1 MVTIRDVARTAGVS
15 IKTVS
20 RVLTGNGYASAATRA
35 QVERAAKKLRYVPNR
50 IASSLASGH
59 TLSIGMIVPDISS
72 AYFSEVA
79 LGAETT
85 ATKAGYNLILCN
97 TDGRP
102 EQEKHLLHYLHQAR
116 VDGVLVASVRS
127 ADTDLLPALKRHP
140 AFVSI
145 NRPFPPKLGGNIVSD
160 HVKGMFAAIEHF
172 ARLGRRTIAF
182 MAGPEHSYTAD
193 ERMRGFLQAMK
204 TVNLPIHPALI
215 IPNAANYENGY
226 RNQYEWFNS
235 VDAGSMRWHELRATL
250 GVRGALALLTAQPAV
265 DAIACFND
273 QFAFGALRA
282 CAQLGRRVPD
292 DVAIIGCDDI
302 PLASQVT
309 PTLTSQH
316 IQRYEIG
323 KCAVQMLIERING
336 NRHQDTIVFPHELMI
351 RASAPAVI
359 AKELLIRL
367 SAHQRSDENPSGS
380 VRYV

>member
-1 MVTIRDVARTAGVS
+1 MATIRDVAQAAGVS

-35 QVERAAKKLRYVPNR
+35 QVERAAKKLDYVPNR
-50 IASSLASGH
+50 IASSLASGR
-59 TLSIGMIVPDISS
+59 TLSLGMIVPDISS

-97 TDGRP
+97 TNGRP
-102 EQEKHLLHYLHQAR
+102 EQEKHLLSYLHQAR
-116 VDGVLVASVRS
+116 VDGVIIASARS
-127 ADTDLLPALKRHP
+127 TDTELLPALKQHS

-145 NRPFPPKLGGNIVSD
+145 NRPLPKAPKLGGNIVSA
-160 HVKGMFAAIEHF
+160 HAKGMFAAIEHF
-172 ARLGRRTIAF
+172 VRLGRRTIAF

-193 ERMRGFLQAMK
+193 ERTRGFRQAMK
-204 TVNLPIHPALI
+204 KFNLRIDPALI
-215 IPNAANYENGY
+215 VPNAANYENGA

-235 VDAGSMRWHELRATL
+235 VDAGSARWHELRATL
-250 GVRGALALLTAQPAV
+250 GVRGALALLTAQPKV

-336 NRHQDTIVFPHELMI
+336 NRQTETIVFPHQLVV
-351 RASAPAVI
+351 RASAPTIV
-359 AKELLIRL
+359 KEK
-367 SAHQRSDENPSGS
+367 
-380 VRYV
+380 

>member
-1 MVTIRDVARTAGVS
+1 MSPAKRKTTIHDVARAAGVS
-15 IKTVS
+15 AITVS

-35 QVERAAKKLRYVPNR
+35 QVERAAKKLAYVPNR
-50 IASSLASGH
+50 IASSLASGR
-59 TLSIGMIVPDISS
+59 TMSIGMIVPDISS

-97 TDGRP
+97 TNGRTD
-102 EQEKHLLHYLHQAR
+102 QEKHLLSYLHQAR
-116 VDGVLVASVRS
+116 VDGIIIASARS
-127 ADTDLLPALKRHP
+127 TDTELLPALKRHP

-145 NRPFPPKLGGNIVSD
+145 NRPFPPKLGGNIVSA
-160 HVKGMFAAIEHF
+160 HAKGMIAAIEHF
-172 ARLGRRTIAF
+172 VRLGRRTIGF

-193 ERMRGFLQAMK
+193 ERMRGFRWAMK
-204 TVNLPIHPALI
+204 TFDLPTNPALI

-235 VDAGSMRWHELRATL
+235 VDAGSMRWHELRAAL
-250 GVRGALALLTAQPAV
+250 GVRGALALLSAQPQV

-273 QFAFGALRA
+273 QLAFGALRA
-282 CAQLGRRVPD
+282 CAQLGRRVPH

-309 PTLTSQH
+309 PALTSQH

-323 KCAVQMLIERING
+323 KRAVQMLIERING
-336 NRHQDTIVFPHELMI
+336 SRHQDTIVFPHELII
-351 RASAPAVI
+351 RASAPAVVLV
-359 AKELLIRL
+359 KK
-367 SAHQRSDENPSGS
+367 PST
-380 VRYV
+380 

>member
-1 MVTIRDVARTAGVS
+1 MVTIRDVAKTAGVS

-20 RVLTGNGYASAATRA
+20 RVLTGNGYASAVTRTK
-35 QVERAAKKLRYVPNR
+35 VEAAAKKLGYVPNR
-50 IASSLASGH
+50 VASSLATGR
-59 TLSIGMIVPDISS
+59 TMSIGMVVPDISS

-97 TDGRP
+97 TNGRP
-102 EQEKHLLHYLHQAR
+102 EQEKHILSYLHQAR
-116 VDGVLVASVRS
+116 VDGVIIASPRS
-127 ADTDLLPALKRHP
+127 TDTDLLSALKRHP

-160 HVKGMFAAIEHF
+160 HARGMFAAIEHF
-172 ARLGRRTIAF
+172 VRLGCRTIGF

-193 ERMRGFLQAMK
+193 ERMRGFRQAIK
-204 TVNLPIHPALI
+204 SFDLSINSALI
-215 IPNAANYENGY
+215 IPNAANYESGY

-250 GVRGALALLTAQPAV
+250 GERGALALLSAQPKV

-282 CAQLGRRVPD
+282 CAQLGRRVPN

-309 PTLTSQH
+309 PSLTSQH

-323 KCAVQMLIERING
+323 KRAVELLIERING
-336 NRHQDTIVFPHELMI
+336 ERQQETIVFPHELMI

-359 AKELLIRL
+359 AKEK
-367 SAHQRSDENPSGS
+367 
-380 VRYV
+380 

>member
-1 MVTIRDVARTAGVS
+1 MRPSKRKTTIHDVARAAGVS
-15 IKTVS
+15 AITVS

-35 QVERAAKKLRYVPNR
+35 QVERAAKKLGYVPNR
-50 IASSLASGH
+50 IASGLASGR
-59 TLSIGMIVPDISS
+59 TLSLGMIVPDISS

-97 TDGRP
+97 TSGRP
-102 EQEKHLLHYLHQAR
+102 EQEKHLLSYLHQAR
-116 VDGVLVASVRS
+116 VDGIIIASPRS
-127 ADTDLLPALKRHP
+127 TESELLPALKRHP

-145 NRPFPPKLGGNIVSD
+145 NRPFPPRLGGNIVSD
-160 HVKGMFAAIEHF
+160 YAKGMFATIEHF
-172 ARLGRRTIAF
+172 VRLGRRTIAF
-182 MAGPEHSYTAD
+182 MAGPEHSYTTD
-193 ERMRGFLQAMK
+193 ERMRGFRQAMK
-204 TVNLPIHPALI
+204 KFNLLIDPALI
-215 IPNAANYENGY
+215 VPNAANYENGA
-226 RNQYEWFNS
+226 RNQYEWFNA
-235 VDAGSMRWHELRATL
+235 VDAGSARWHELRATL
-250 GVRGALALLTAQPAV
+250 GVRGALALLTAQPKV

-336 NRHQDTIVFPHELMI
+336 NRQTETIVFPHQLVV
-351 RASAPAVI
+351 RASAPTIV
-359 AKELLIRL
+359 KEK
-367 SAHQRSDENPSGS
+367 
-380 VRYV
+380 